1 MDNDRINDAVR
12 EFMGDN
18 APASELRVWRQALE
32 ERLNR
37 LRAEA
42 ARDPQSR
49 EALRLKIEH
58 LERQVYALREE
69 EAITGFVED
78 TVRSA
83 IADAGPVNQD
93 SAPHESNI
101 PPWASLDVDDLPED
115 Y

>member
-1 MDNDRINDAVR
+1 LNDRIDDAVR
-12 EFMGDN
+12 EFLGEN
-18 APASELRVWRQALE
+18 APTSELRVWREALQ

-42 ARDPQSR
+42 ARDPQTR

-58 LERQVYALREE
+58 MEKQVRALMEE

-78 TVRSA
+78 TVRAA
-83 IADAGPVNQD
+83 IADTGPVSQD

-101 PPWASLDVDDLPED
+101 PPWASLDVDDVPEGH
-115 Y
+115 